1 MEFLGVLVFFGGIL
15 LLAMMGAGV
24 AFWAQ
29 LHRAKFEAR
38 LKQDMLA
45 RGLSVEEIE
54 RLLRASSSPTPGVF
68 TPPQPLAKG
77 QAGNAAFSLAGAIE
91 DMVGCEKKTEE
102 IAAFLELFLERGGEP
117 PETSEGS
124 AQPLEPAAAAARRAE
139 VQRLSKGLAPA
150 LESMVNAG
158 RPRQEIAVFLETFLH
173 RGAEPPEMDRAP
185 DRPFPPVGAA
195 VRSSD
200 IQRLNRGLDG

>member
-1 MEFLGVLVFFGGIL
+1 MELLWFLGFIAGLVLLGMVGG
-15 LLAMMGAGV
+15 GV
-24 AFWAQ
+24 AYWAS
-29 LHRAKFEAR
+29 LHRMKFEAR

-54 RLLRASSSPTPGVF
+54 RLLRASSGPTPGVF
-68 TPPQPLAKG
+68 TPSLPLAKG
-77 QAGNAAFSLAGAIE
+77 QASNAAFSLAGAIE

-102 IAAFLELFLERGGEP
+102 IATFLEIFLERGGEP
-117 PETSEGS
+117 SETSEGPT
-124 AQPLEPAAAAARRAE
+124 QPLESAATAARRAE

-158 RPRQEIAVFLETFLH
+158 RNRQEIAVFLETFLQ
-173 RGAEPPEMDRAP
+173 RGGEPPEIDKAP
-185 DRPFPPVGAA
+185 DRPFPPIGAA

-200 IQRLNRGLDG
+200 IQRINRGLDG